1 MNLKHLAYVLLACV
15 VFSACSKKEENPQP
29 SEKTAPLDSSKY
41 GLLSMHMHM
50 EVNGNE
56 AYSYEGVHTLEDGRQ
71 VSFSM
76 AQFYLFDIELVKEN
90 DALYRIPNKVL
101 LRTMDSASYYL
112 GKVPVG
118 KYKSI
123 RFKVGLPSQL
133 DTSISTS
140 ILNKPEM
147 FFGNDVKTNGHV
159 FAFLKGKIDTTSD
172 LSGSAN
178 IPFEYKIGTSIS
190 LRDVKMGNTKY
201 EVKQTGMEYV
211 HLMFDPSK
219 VFNGIS
225 LHDESNL
232 RLVSKEEN
240 TSALAQ
246 KIADNIGQLFAYEY
260 E

>member
-1 MNLKHLAYVLLACV
+1 MNLKHLAYLLLACV

-29 SEKTAPLDSSKY
+29 SEKTPPVDSTKY

-56 AYSYEGVHTLEDGRQ
+56 AYSYEGVHTLEDGRE

-90 DALYRIPNKVL
+90 YALYRIPNKVL

-112 GKVPVG
+112 GRVPLG

-133 DTSISTS
+133 DTSVSTS

-147 FFGNDVKTNGHV
+147 FFRNDAKTDGHIL
-159 FAFLKGKIDTTSD
+159 AFIKGKIDTTSD

-190 LRDVKMGNTKY
+190 LREVKMGNTTY

-211 HLMFDPSK
+211 HLVFDPSK
-219 VFNGIS
+219 VFAGIA

-232 RLVSKEEN
+232 RVATKEDN
-240 TSALAQ
+240 TKAIAQ
-246 KIADNIGQLFAYEY
+246 KIADNIGHMFAYEY